1 MTIRLDR
8 DAPFTDSVPRMP
20 ISTLIVD
27 DEPLAR
33 KRIRALLQDHPDFD
47 VVAEAENGD
56 EALEAI
62 REHDPQLVFLDVQMP
77 GLGGFDVVRSLDPE
91 HHPLIVFV
99 TAFEQYALQAF
110 QVSAVQYL
118 LKPIGREELG
128 RTLERVRK
136 LRAEP
141 EDASASVARLLEEL
155 RDRRTFLQRV
165 LVKARG
171 RALLFRVEEI
181 DWFESAGNYIRLHIG
196 SEGYLLRETMG
207 ALEAKL
213 DPQHFARIHRT
224 AIVNVD
230 RIRELQPSSH
240 GDHTVVL
247 KSGAQLTLSR
257 VYRDRLDPLLG
268 RL

>member
-1 MTIRLDR
+1 MTRLDR
-8 DAPFTDSVPRMP
+8 ACASVDAVGRML
-20 ISTLIVD
+20 IRTLIVD

-33 KRIRALLQDHPDFD
+33 KRIRALLRDHPDFD

-56 EALEAI
+56 EALEAV
-62 REHDPQLVFLDVQMP
+62 REHDPELVFLDVQMP
-77 GLGGFDVVRSLDPE
+77 GLDGFEVVRSLGPE
-91 HHPLIVFV
+91 HCPLIVFV

-118 LKPIGREELG
+118 LKPIGREEFG
-128 RTLERVRK
+128 RALDRVRK
-136 LRAEP
+136 LRGEP
-141 EDASASVARLLEEL
+141 EDASTSVTKLLDQL

-171 RALLFRVEEI
+171 RALLFRIEEI

-196 SEGYLLRETMG
+196 TDGYLLRETMSG
-207 ALEAKL
+207 LEEKL
-213 DPQHFARIHRT
+213 DPQRFVRVHRT

-230 RIRELQPSSH
+230 RIRELQAASH
-240 GDHTVVL
+240 GDYMVVL
-247 KSGAQLTLSR
+247 KTGAQITLSR
-257 VYRDRLDPLLG
+257 VYRDRLDTLLG